1 MQDRLSLQ
9 LLPPGPYSAVDP
21 VLSHTQGIALERQ
34 RGVHAIGSDRR
45 RDFDTWPGVLAYTPA
60 GVQVFSES
68 QQGGEYLVARWSDA
82 LTQAEPVPA
91 AQRRLESAG
100 HAQALSLGRQLRRMV
115 LDPNRDLGALEELAL
130 RFIGLQTASRGAAP
144 EPLRSPGYAR
154 VLDRIRTEFDRPLS
168 LSDLAAAQNKTA
180 LRFLR
185 EFRQAVGMTPHA
197 FLVETR
203 VQAARRLLA
212 HTDLP
217 LSAVAF
223 DCGFAHQSHMGTA
236 FRSVLAMTPMAYR
249 RAFSARG

>member
-1 MQDRLSLQ
+1 M
-9 LLPPGPYSAVDP
+9 
-21 VLSHTQGIALERQ
+21 
-34 RGVHAIGSDRR
+34 
-45 RDFDTWPGVLAYTPA
+45 
-60 GVQVFSES
+60 
-68 QQGGEYLVARWSDA
+68 
-82 LTQAEPVPA
+82 
-91 AQRRLESAG
+91 
-100 HAQALSLGRQLRRMV
+100 
-115 LDPNRDLGALEELAL
+115 
-130 RFIGLQTASRGAAP
+130 
-144 EPLRSPGYAR
+144 
-154 VLDRIRTEFDRPLS
+154 LDRIRAEFDRPLR

-223 DCGFAHQSHMGTA
+223 DCGFAHQSHMGAA

-249 RAFSARG
+249 RAFSARR